1 MNTCAAAAAHSSAI
15 VRDTFQSVTVNGR
28 TGGAVIEIIAHFN
41 PAPNVLFNDNIIRIL
56 CGTGELKGIQAEGA
70 VTSTQVT
77 GGVNV
82 RPFQLRGH
90 FDPPGQA
97 NEFDFLCSGLP
108 YPTRPGTMVVA
119 FRPGSVSSWS
129 SYPSPALDGGCGT
142 LLRQCRA
149 QALYCCHTATG
160 AARRLKAG

>member
-1 MNTCAAAAAHSSAI
+1 VNTCAAAAAHSSAI

-129 SYPSPALDGGCGT
+129 SYPSPALDGGMRYPTASVARRPFIG
-142 LLRQCRA
+142 
-149 QALYCCHTATG
+149 CHTARG
-160 AARRLKAG
+160 GRGG